1 MQSAEYHIHV
11 QPLRSSTSTNGL
23 AGTYRVLVPALGAP
37 EEMANVAIESFHRAI
52 PLSYP
57 EDFEITVIDAQ
68 SGQEIVPSYSEVEKV
83 FECKRL

>member
-1 MQSAEYHIHV
+1 MQSTEYHIHV
-11 QPLRSSTSTNGL
+11 QPLRSSTSTDL
-23 AGTYRVLVPALGAP
+23 AGAYRVFVPTQGTP
-37 EEMANVAIESFHRAI
+37 DEMASIAIESFHRAI

-57 EDFEITVIDAQ
+57 ENYEITVVDAQ